1 MKKRIIAFVGGL
13 LLLPLV
19 GIAAAWL
26 GLWPSRA
33 ISAPSRWETA
43 FTERTLR
50 ASLAR
55 YAVDLKNP
63 VTVSDETILAGMKIF
78 RTNCAGCHGEFR
90 HLSHWGTRGFYPRVP
105 QFADVPPSLN
115 APEMFLVVK
124 NGIRYTGMGAWDGML
139 SDVEI
144 WQVVTFLNNLKS
156 LPEPVAAEWETKR

>member
-1 MKKRIIAFVGGL
+1 V
-13 LLLPLV
+13 
-19 GIAAAWL
+19 AWL

-33 ISAPSRWETA
+33 TSAPSRWETA
-43 FTERTLR
+43 FAERTLR

-55 YAVDLKNP
+55 YTVDLKNP

-78 RTNCAGCHGEFR
+78 RTNRAGCHGEFG

-105 QFADVPPSLN
+105 QFADAPPSLT

-144 WQVVTFLNNLKS
+144 WQFVTLLNNLKS
-156 LPEPVAAEWETKR
+156 LPEPVAAEWKTKR